1 MSNDPTDLAGQP
13 SRGEGPGGPGKPDL
27 TLRVPN
33 LPPTTAL
40 PVPDRSSAK
49 DGPRPDPADLLRT
62 SGQCVHLGLTPPRP
76 NPPAPVSRTDADAAQ
91 PADLDEHTV
100 VIPAQ
105 QARFPQPSEPQ
116 SASTPDPQPP
126 HQPYPQP
133 FGHAPAHQSW
143 EHAPDAGGPG
153 GFDRFG
159 FQPAGEPADERSPR
173 RRFVLFGVGGAVALF
188 AALYGGAVAYAGDG
202 VPRGTTVRGV
212 DIGGLSPQEAER
224 TLVERLGP
232 RASEPMT
239 VQVDDEQLRLD
250 PKRAGLGFDPHG
262 TVAAAGT
269 RSLNPIKLFGSLF
282 GSRREIAPKITVDEE
297 QLRASLELVAEQV
310 AERPRE
316 GSITFENGRPKAV
329 LPREGRTV
337 DTAAAEQA
345 IRAGYLSAEGITL
358 PTVVVKPKVTREEVE
373 RAMKE
378 FAEPAVSGPVVVS
391 AEGKKARLPVR
402 VFAKHLSMV
411 PDTQGRL
418 QPKLEA
424 VELYADAEDVLDP
437 LQQKP
442 QDATFKIV
450 GGRPTVVPSKPGKVI
465 KPTELAKSVLAVLP
479 KRTGRIAVV
488 QLQPE
493 QPKLT
498 TEKAKSLGVKE
509 VIGTWTTH
517 YVPAPYKN
525 VNIHRAADLIR
536 GSVILP
542 GEEWSLNKTV
552 GERTA
557 ANGFVKGLIINE
569 GRLYEDYGGGTS
581 AVATTT
587 FNAAFFSGVK
597 LLEFHPHSFY
607 ISIYPE
613 GREATVAWPYKDLRF
628 RNTLN
633 SAIVIDTAYTDS
645 SVTVTFWGTKE
656 YDVEAGQSPRYN
668 VRPPR
673 EIVDDSVNCANQNPQ
688 PGFEVDVYRLLRK
701 NGRLVKKETF
711 HVKYNPA
718 DKITCRN
725 REQPQQHR

>member
-13 SRGEGPGGPGKPDL
+13 GWGEGSGGPDIHDP
-27 TLRVPN
+27 TLRVPSPPSSTVSSTV
-33 LPPTTAL
+33 LPPAQN
-40 PVPDRSSAK
+40 
-49 DGPRPDPADLLRT
+49 GPRPDADQLST
-62 SGQCVHLGLTPPRP
+62 SGHGVQPSITASQP
-76 NPPAPVSRTDADAAQ
+76 NPPVPAPWTGAVPSADE
-91 PADLDEHTV
+91 PTI
-100 VIPAQ
+100 VIPVQ
-105 QARFPQPSEPQ
+105 QVRSQHPQQPTSAPAPPPQ
-116 SASTPDPQPP
+116 DQPPYQQPLGHPPAHQQPWQSTPDVGGSDG
-126 HQPYPQP
+126 
-133 FGHAPAHQSW
+133 FGR
-143 EHAPDAGGPG
+143 E
-153 GFDRFG
+153 
-159 FQPAGEPADERSPR
+159 PAGEAADERPSR
-173 RRFVLFGVGGAVALF
+173 RRRVLLGVGGAATLF
-188 AALYGGAVAYAGDG
+188 AVLYGGAVAYAGDG

-224 TLVERLGP
+224 KLVERLGP

-239 VQVDDEQLRLD
+239 VQVGDARLRLD
-250 PKRAGLGFDPHG
+250 PKRAGLGFDPRG
-262 TVAAAGT
+262 TVVAAGT

-282 GSRREIAPKITVDEE
+282 GGGREIAPKITVAEE

-316 GSITFENGRPKAV
+316 GSITFRDGTPKAV
-329 LPREGRTV
+329 MPREGRTV
-337 DTAAAEQA
+337 DIVAAEQA
-345 IRAGYLSAEGITL
+345 IRAGYLSPEGITL
-358 PTVVVKPKVTREEVE
+358 PTVVAKPKVTREEVE

-391 AEGKKARLPVR
+391 VEGKKARLPVR
-402 VFAKHLSMV
+402 TFAKHLSMV
-411 PDTQGRL
+411 PDAQGRL
-418 QPKLEA
+418 QPKLAA
-424 VELYADAEDVLDP
+424 VELYADAEEVLDP
-437 LQQKP
+437 LQEKP

-450 GGRPTVVPSKPGKVI
+450 GGRPTVVPSKAGKVI
-465 KPTELAKSVLAVLP
+465 KPTELAESVLAVLP
-479 KRTGRIAVV
+479 KRTGRTAVV
-488 QLQPE
+488 QLHPE

-498 TEKAKSLGVKE
+498 TEEAKSLGVKE

-557 ANGFVKGLIINE
+557 ANGFVKGLIIND

-597 LLEFHPHSFY
+597 ILEFHPHSFY

-628 RNTLN
+628 RNTLD
-633 SAIVIDTAYTDS
+633 SAIVIDTSYTNS

-656 YDVEAGQSPRYN
+656 YQVQAGKSPRRN
-668 VRPPR
+668 IRQPR

-688 PGFEVDVYRLLRK
+688 PGFEVDVYRLLHK
-701 NGRLVKKETF
+701 DGHLVKRETY

-718 DKITCRN
+718 DKITCKRPE
-725 REQPQQHR
+725 RSRQRR